1 MGSCYKEEWL
11 LQGEPNTNTIKFP
24 LMLQKDVVIRLYA
37 AQPSDRIY
45 RDDPL

>member
-1 MGSCYKEEWL
+1 
-11 LQGEPNTNTIKFP
+11 
-24 LMLQKDVVIRLYA
+24 MLQKDVVIRLYA